1 MKTRA
6 FLIRGL
12 WGFIWSRGMDTL
24 ANELK
29 LAGIEASVHSKGLFG
44 YSGVPAVAE
53 QAIAAARAG
62 YRIILGGHS
71 MGADATVMVAARL
84 AEKKIQV
91 ALVVTFDPTTFGCPP
106 VPANVKQA
114 INFYQRNSAL
124 GRGVLVAAPGFKG
137 IILQKLVTDIHVT
150 IDDDPAL
157 HKIVVEEARKVAA

>member
-1 MKTRA
+1 
-6 FLIRGL
+6 LL
-12 WGFIWSRGMDTL
+12 
-24 ANELK
+24 
-29 LAGIEASVHSKGLFG
+29 G

-62 YRIILGGHS
+62 CRIILGGHS
-71 MGADATVMVAARL
+71 MGADAAMMVAARL
-84 AEKKIQV
+84 AEKKIPV

-150 IDDDPAL
+150 LDDDPEL
-157 HKIVVEEARKVAA
+157 HARVLAEAKSLMATSDSKGST